1 MQAEKL
7 RQLEEIKQQE
17 NQEFYQNRVDTE
29 RARISDHEKKIKKM
43 EQIEAELLNR
53 LKNSQQLE
61 QQEYNNLETVLKD
74 SNEASEN
81 RKKNRVM
88 IRKPRPKEIQK
99 NRTSMSVQDSKSLS
113 NA

>member
-1 MQAEKL
+1 M
-7 RQLEEIKQQE
+7 
-17 NQEFYQNRVDTE
+17 
-29 RARISDHEKKIKKM
+29 
-43 EQIEAELLNR
+43 EAELLGR
-53 LKNSQQLE
+53 LKNSQQME
-61 QQEYNNLETVLKD
+61 QQEYSNLETVLKE

-99 NRTSMSVQDSKSLS
+99 NRNSMSMVDSKSIS